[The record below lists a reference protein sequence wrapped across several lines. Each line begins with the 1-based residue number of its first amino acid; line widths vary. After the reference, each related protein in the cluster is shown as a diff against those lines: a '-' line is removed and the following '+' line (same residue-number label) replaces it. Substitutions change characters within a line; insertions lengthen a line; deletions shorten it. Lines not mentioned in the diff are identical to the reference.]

1 VTEGFPFVRKEQRAA
16 PEPEEELRPALVP
29 GSELP
34 ARRWEFRREFE
45 FEKVEF
51 VFATLLVVSAAFL
64 AFAHGANDTANA
76 IGPLAA
82 IVSIVREGAVAAK
95 ATVPIWLLVLGG
107 IGIVIGLATYGYK
120 VIETVGKKITAL
132 TPSRGFAANLGA
144 AATIVV
150 ASRLGFPVST
160 THTLVGAVLG
170 IGLARGIEHLNLRI
184 IRDIVLSW
192 IITVPAGALLAAVIY
207 YVLRAIFM

>member
-1 VTEGFPFVRKEQRAA
+1 V
-16 PEPEEELRPALVP
+16 LVP
-29 GSELP
+29 GSQLP

-45 FEKVEF
+45 FEKVEL
-51 VFATLLVVSAAFL
+51 VFATLLIVSAAFL

-82 IVSIVREGAVAAK
+82 IVSVVREGTVAAK
-95 ATVPIWLLVLGG
+95 ATVPTWLLVLGG

-120 VIETVGKKITAL
+120 VMETVGKKITAL

-144 AATIVV
+144 ATTIVV

-170 IGLARGIEHLNLRI
+170 IGLARGIEHLNLRV

-192 IITVPAGALLAAVIY
+192 VITVPAGALLAAGIY
-207 YVLRAIFM
+207 YVLRAIFI